1 MKDRHRPAAVL
12 CLAALLLGSLPLA
25 SASSSPVAPAPHSSA
40 PVSSLEPPSRA
51 ALDQV
56 HAELVRLTL
65 SNVAYT
71 PAQRVALSQIEPGF
85 SEAAAAAL
93 VDGDERN
100 FLDSFTMNE
109 AAQVRAILHPD
120 DSTGTNTLLVGLG
133 GCIGGAVFGA
143 VFGGPVGAGVGCVAI
158 GLATAIAFYMG
169 TRMSAEDSL
178 NQQAVAWLRAE
189 ISVVGNCAN
198 TTGGFLGN
206 ALQLLNFTQDYFDSR
221 ADSAAVDQ
229 LGNST
234 FNVLLDETQSG
245 TAVQAMDVQWAAAQS
260 AAQCQAAFQ
269 SWYVAN
275 FGPNG
280 RFSSVPSP
288 SVDLVTLQST
298 TDSYN
303 PTSVPQWAGADV
315 ESLGGSSTQYV
326 YLAHGT
332 TTVVNHCVTTCN
344 GNTFAFNA
352 WPIGGG
358 PPIRLWGCTAGNT
371 TCWPSPAVFT
381 GPSGIYNVTSTS
393 GAFTANF
400 LLYGG
405 ADIQTASNGGQWVAW
420 TAETGNVTSGNYHEG
435 TIVSA
440 AANAQ
445 TTYSV
450 PFYGNA
456 SWNPVYPNKLLI
468 QSARAAQTYWA
479 FLKGLGFSD
488 ASQIPANC
496 VIPYPNE
503 VLPPTVDLQ
512 GLSIAE
518 YQSLFYG
525 WLTGLATFFNTT
537 LNSTNFC
544 GTQGH
549 RQFQLGN
556 DSYWPLFD
564 NVTLSV
570 YIPNAT
576 LYPGETY
583 GNVSSWAYAHVQ
595 ALVTPLLATI
605 RFPIGQPFN
614 IPEND
619 PVSLFLPQRGA
630 WLNLHGN
637 GTNVSLPNPICAT
650 GCGLGVAG
658 STGRVATAVR
668 PLASKAPGDAVYL
681 YSCVIGGIPAAN
693 CTVVTQTINQTILY
707 QNASCQPS
715 CGPGGGAGFSFSL
728 PSPFAWLA
736 DAFCALLGPLLGSNC
751 VGELSLLFEVIFVLV
766 VILVVAYVVNA
777 LSPRRGASRE
787 GGRGG

>member
-1 MKDRHRPAAVL
+1 MNDRFRLTAVL

-25 SASSSPVAPAPHSSA
+25 PPISSPFASVPRAPASVSGPGPGPYTGLDPVHS
-40 PVSSLEPPSRA
+40 
-51 ALDQV
+51 
-56 HAELVRLTL
+56 ELVRLTM

-71 PAQRVALSQIEPGF
+71 LAQRIALAQVESGF
-85 SEAAAAAL
+85 SQAAAAAL
-93 VDGDERN
+93 VDGDERA

-109 AAQVRAILHPD
+109 AAQVQAILHPD

-133 GCIGGAVFGA
+133 GCVGGAVFGA
-143 VFGGPVGAGVGCVAI
+143 VFGGPVGAGVGCVAV

-169 TRMSAEDSL
+169 TRMSAQDSL

-288 SVDLVTLQST
+288 SIDLVTLVST

-315 ESLGGSSTQYV
+315 EALGTSSNQYV
-326 YLAHGT
+326 YLAQGT
-332 TTVVNHCVTTCN
+332 ITVVNHCVTTCN

-352 WPIGGG
+352 WPVGGG
-358 PPIRLWGCTAGNT
+358 PPIRLWGCTASNT
-371 TCWPSPAVFT
+371 TCWPSPAVFA
-381 GPSGIYNVTSTS
+381 GPSGIYNVTATS
-393 GAFTANF
+393 GPFTANF
-400 LLYGG
+400 LFYGG

-420 TAETGNVTSGNYHEG
+420 TAETGNVTGGNYHEG
-435 TIVSA
+435 IVVSA

-445 TTYSV
+445 TTNSV

-468 QSARAAQTYWA
+468 RSAQAAQTYWA
-479 FLKGLGFSD
+479 FLKGLGFSS
-488 ASQIPANC
+488 ASQIPADC

-512 GLSIAE
+512 GLSISE

-549 RQFQLGN
+549 RQFQIGN
-556 DSYWPLFD
+556 DSYWPLFV

-576 LYPGETY
+576 LYPGETF
-583 GNVSSWAYAHVQ
+583 GNVSSWAYTHVQ
-595 ALVTPLLATI
+595 ALVTPLLGTI
-605 RFPIGQPFN
+605 RFPLGQPFN

-619 PVSLFLPQRGA
+619 PVSLFLPQRGV
-630 WLNLHGN
+630 WLNLYGN

-650 GCGLGVAG
+650 GCGLASGSSAG
-658 STGRVATAVR
+658 RITAAFQ
-668 PLASKAPGDAVYL
+668 PLASKPPGDAVYL
-681 YSCVIGGIPAAN
+681 YSCIIGGVPAAN
-693 CTVVTQTINQTILY
+693 CTVVTQTINQTILF

-715 CGPGGGAGFSFSL
+715 CGPGGGAGFTFTL
-728 PSPFAWLA
+728 PNPFAWLA
-736 DAFCALLGPLLGSNC
+736 DAFCALLGPFLGPNC
-751 VGELSLLFEVIFVLV
+751 VGDLSLLFEVVFVLV
-766 VILVVAYVVNA
+766 VVLVVVYVVNA
-777 LSPRRGASRE
+777 LWPRRGSSRE
-787 GGRGG
+787 TGRGG